1 MTHNGAPQPGPQL
14 FPARLDRH
22 AFAAMTDR
30 EFDLYCELTEQL
42 LADAG
47 PQATVAD
54 ALQALPELEPPF

>member
-1 MTHNGAPQPGPQL
+1 MNHNASQPARQL

-22 AFAAMTDR
+22 VFAAMTDR

-42 LADAG
+42 IADAG

-54 ALQALPELEPPF
+54 ALQTLPELEPPF